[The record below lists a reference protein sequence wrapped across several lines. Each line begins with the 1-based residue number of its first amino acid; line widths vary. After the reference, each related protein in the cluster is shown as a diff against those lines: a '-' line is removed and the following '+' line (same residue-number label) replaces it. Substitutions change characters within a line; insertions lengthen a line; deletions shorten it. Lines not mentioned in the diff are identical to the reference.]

1 MKLLNYFYHCL
12 FSCILFY
19 SPFSHPQQIT
29 WVHSTGPVA
38 ESIKCFSVIQEATML
53 CGTASNGIYKSNDY
67 GVSWTNSSTGLSA
80 SDVNAIYKAQS
91 GTIFAGL
98 NGGGINRSANSGA
111 SWEQTVISLLSITS
125 LSENSSGDI
134 FAAGWGAIYKSTDD
148 GVGWDT
154 LSNGLPSADWI
165 EGLVINNSQRIIC
178 VTGINGVFYSDDN
191 GDNFIPAGL
200 SGVELNSI
208 VKNPFDYL
216 FVSSNGNG
224 VYKSTDNA
232 LNWTE
237 VNNGLNDLF
246 VNTLWSD
253 NNNNL
258 FAGLKNG
265 RVYLSINNGTIWQ
278 SISTAYSLSEVNS
291 ITSDLSQNVFAGTN
305 LNGIF
310 CTSEGSYKWNQCNEG
325 LKSAEVIN
333 LLAIDSSQVLAATNL
348 NGIFRTSNKGGV
360 WLNNALQ
367 GNIGM
372 SLALSSNKNIY
383 AGLFAEIGFFGD
395 KLRSD
400 DNGYSWISIGAGLP
414 IEPAYDFAFTKHDE
428 VYTAIAGASA
438 EIYYSSDLGSN
449 WNRISGSISNP
460 VYSIAV
466 NTLGTIFAGSNSGMI
481 YRLPEGA
488 LSWTALDVN
497 SPDFTCTKIAVNHK
511 DYIFAVSNAGGGIF
525 RSTDNGNNWQSLS
538 AGLLDTVI
546 NSIYI
551 DPNDLIFIATNTQG
565 VYYSKEN
572 GDSWIPTSSLIPL
585 PNVTSLSMDDEGY
598 LYAGTRFNGVYR
610 TFQTLTDVEDEHI
623 STPMGFLLEQN
634 YPNPFNPST
643 RIKYTIPNF
652 TESNLSQGDGT
663 KQGWLTVLK
672 VFDVLGNEIATLVNE
687 YKPAGKYEIEFNAS
701 LLPSGVYFYQLK
713 VGSFVETKKMVLLR

>member
-12 FSCILFY
+12 LSFILLY
-19 SPFSHPQQIT
+19 STSLPQQIT
-29 WVHSTGPVA
+29 WLHTTGPVA
-38 ESIKCFSVIQEATML
+38 ESIKCFSVLQEGTML
-53 CGTASNGIYKSNDY
+53 CGTASNGIYISNDF
-67 GVSWTNSSTGLSA
+67 GNSWSNSSTGLSA
-80 SDVNAIYKAQS
+80 SDVNSIYKAQS
-91 GTIFAGL
+91 GTVFAGL
-98 NGGGINRSANSGA
+98 NGGGVNKSTNSGE
-111 SWEQTVISLLSITS
+111 SWEQTAISLLSITS
-125 LSENSSGDI
+125 ISENSSGDI

-148 GVGWDT
+148 GVSWDT

-165 EGLVINNSQRIIC
+165 EALVINTSQRIIC

-191 GDNFIPAGL
+191 GESFISSGL

-216 FVSSNGNG
+216 FVSSNGSG
-224 VYKSTDNA
+224 VYKSTDNG

-237 VNNGLNDLF
+237 VNSGLNDLF

-278 SISTAYSLSEVNS
+278 PITTAYSLSEVNS
-291 ITSDLSQNVFAGTN
+291 ILSDLSQNVFAGTN

-310 CTSEGSYKWNQCNEG
+310 CASEGSYKWNQCNEG
-325 LKSAEVIN
+325 LKSSEVIN
-333 LLAIDSSQVLAATNL
+333 LLAIDSTQVFAATNL
-348 NGIFRTSNKGGV
+348 NGIFRTSNKGGT
-360 WLNNALQ
+360 WINNALQ

-372 SLALSSNKNIY
+372 TLSLSNNKNIY

-438 EIYYSSDLGSN
+438 EIYYSSDSGSN
-449 WNRISGSISNP
+449 WNKISGSLSNP
-460 VYSIAV
+460 VYSVAV
-466 NTLGTIFAGSNSGMI
+466 NSLGTIFAGSNSGII
-481 YRLPEGA
+481 YRLAAGA
-488 LSWTALDVN
+488 LNWTELDVN
-497 SPDFTCTKIAVNHK
+497 SPNAAITKIAVNHK
-511 DYIFAVSNAGGGIF
+511 DYIFAVSNTGGGIF
-525 RSTDNGNNWQSLS
+525 RSTDNGNNWQSLA

-546 NSIYI
+546 TSIYI
-551 DPNDLIFIATNTQG
+551 DPNDLVFIATSTQG

-572 GDSWIPTSSLIPL
+572 GDTWIPTSSLIPL
-585 PNVTSLSMDDEGY
+585 PNVTSLTMDDEGY

-610 TFQTLTDVEDEHI
+610 TFQTLTDVEDQPAAYPSE
-623 STPMGFLLEQN
+623 FLLEQN

-643 RIKYTIPNF
+643 KIRWQAPAGSWQT
-652 TESNLSQGDGT
+652 
-663 KQGWLTVLK
+663 LK
-672 VFDVLGNEIATLVNE
+672 IYDVLGNEIAILVNE
-687 YKPAGKYEIEFNAS
+687 YREAGSYEINFDAS
-701 LLPSGVYFYQLK
+701 SFSSGVYYYQLK
-713 VGSFVETKKMVLLR
+713 VGNFIETRKMILLR